1 VGALS
6 NDIPFYQWA
15 RPGECQLEPDIHGF
29 TSIAYTSGT
38 TGYPKR
44 VVTKFETFLEGA
56 NSMLEHAITS
66 ECHGA
71 IYCPVPWSTNNIMSI
86 FWMPALISDQD
97 LVLAKFNPY
106 SWVHDMETLGVGWT
120 FILPSMQRVLNKLK
134 DFQNIKQFKTL
145 SRIGMGANIIDP
157 GSFDIWRGKNVTPG
171 TMFGSTEVP
180 ALAAFGAE
188 ENWFD
193 ICPKH
198 IQRMIDDEN
207 ILHLKWDS
215 QCEFWKSNDIV
226 STNSQGHWKIVGRS
240 TTQFKYKDVL
250 ISPEQQETLARV
262 VPGVDNLGLAMID
275 EKLIMFYEGQKG
287 LESKIQAAI
296 APYVTSL
303 VVPKVQ
309 QVSKIPLNSLGKI
322 SRDQLK
328 NLQIT

>member
-1 VGALS
+1 
-6 NDIPFYQWA
+6 
-15 RPGECQLEPDIHGF
+15 
-29 TSIAYTSGT
+29 
-38 TGYPKR
+38 
-44 VVTKFETFLEGA
+44 
-56 NSMLEHAITS
+56 
-66 ECHGA
+66 
-71 IYCPVPWSTNNIMSI
+71 
-86 FWMPALISDQD
+86 
-97 LVLAKFNPY
+97 
-106 SWVHDMETLGVGWT
+106 
-120 FILPSMQRVLNKLK
+120 
-134 DFQNIKQFKTL
+134 
-145 SRIGMGANIIDP
+145 
-157 GSFDIWRGKNVTPG
+157 
-171 TMFGSTEVP
+171 
-180 ALAAFGAE
+180 
-188 ENWFD
+188 
-193 ICPKH
+193 
-198 IQRMIDDEN
+198 MIDDDN